1 MNETPD
7 APLPITRP
15 ATPLGWAPP
24 YTDTPDEI
32 TRRRAEIEDAF
43 ENHRWRASL
52 ARKAADAEW
61 DAAIRAAAE
70 ELAGIT
76 TDSAGRVTSTAGN
89 LGISDE
95 TTRRHTAA

>member
-24 YTDTPDEI
+24 YTDTPGEI
-32 TRRRAEIEDAF
+32 ARRRAEIEDAF

-61 DAAIRAAAE
+61 DAAIREAAE
-70 ELAGIT
+70 ELAETMPG
-76 TDSAGRVTSTAGN
+76 SAAYVTSTAGN

-95 TTRRHTAA
+95 NTRRRSAA